1 MLFLLALAV
10 AVVTSNLIFIRNIL
24 GTEVTSDVP
33 RTNRASHSD
42 VAQRHTVTLG
52 SSCDEPLDVDP
63 SGGFFSY
70 AFR

>member
-1 MLFLLALAV
+1 VLFLLALVV
-10 AVVTSNLIFIRNIL
+10 APATSNLIFIRNIL

-42 VAQRHTVTLG
+42 VAQRHTITLG
-52 SSCDEPLDVDP
+52 SSCDEPPDVG
-63 SGGFFSY
+63 SIGRFFSY